1 MAWKALRGYTCS
13 GVNINSLDLD
23 AFLGRLSD
31 ATKIVIFAYIGLTLM
46 PWKALRHFKYDDMHI
61 KWVDLVALE
70 GSQTLQI

>member
-1 MAWKALRGYTCS
+1 MAWKALRRYKCS

-31 ATKIVIFAYIGLTLM
+31 VTKTVIFAYTGLILM
-46 PWKALRHFKYDDMHI
+46 PWKALRRLKYDDMHI